1 MCVCVIYTFI
11 LQLDDANCGDYVNSK
26 LVLELAIAKCHHH
39 RIVLYMLV
47 QNMTCSRSSVWI
59 TIRRNCSQLFLFSL
73 SRDQHYLK
81 ILNQELY
88 GAIKSKTNLVRTA
101 YLMAQ
106 QDSTAESNPY
116 FYLWINSNVNVP
128 FVGFIQLILIE
139 TE

>member
-1 MCVCVIYTFI
+1 
-11 LQLDDANCGDYVNSK
+11 
-26 LVLELAIAKCHHH
+26 
-39 RIVLYMLV
+39 MLV

-88 GAIKSKTNLVRTA
+88 GAIKSKTNLVRAA

-106 QDSTAESNPY
+106 QDSATESNNPY
-116 FYLWINSNVNVP
+116 FYLWINSNVNIP
-128 FVGFIQLILIE
+128 FVRYSTFIINLVSK
-139 TE
+139 